1 MSPHDYGWAA
11 WNHTKLIPTP
21 EWAKM
26 LRHHITQIIRAV
38 QLSPHSFS
46 KFPLSNFSIGL
57 VIEKESQKLAPLS
70 LMSIHLI
77 QVGENIRHSRDLN
90 V

>member
-1 MSPHDYGWAA
+1 MSLHDYGWAA
-11 WNHTKLIPTP
+11 WNHTKLIPIT

-26 LRHHITQIIRAV
+26 LRHHITQIIRAI

-57 VIEKESQKLAPLS
+57 VIEKKKSETSPTVFDEYTS
-70 LMSIHLI
+70 YT
-77 QVGENIRHSRDLN
+77 GG
-90 V
+90 